1 MIELRPDPT
10 RSWDA
15 AADLALRRRVLKG
28 MAGRALRDVVIERLL
43 RARPPLG
50 ADE

>member
-1 MIELRPDPT
+1 MIESHVAAPD
-10 RSWDA
+10 SDA

-28 MAGRALRDVVIERLL
+28 MVGRALRDVAIERLL